1 MACVAARTPPF
12 FLGIQVLSVMTAA
25 LCAPPLASCMPPAL
39 LASRV
44 LVDELTRISAARISI
59 QPALALAHTQNI
71 LHCTHDLGTQPT
83 QETVHEIHRSA
94 PSGSAVLAKLARTRW
109 GMSTACVYWGRAWHT
124 YSTAHSQTCDYRTCV
139 AVCAS
144 TYGEKASRNW
154 RPGLPDPQKPALHQR
169 PDIAVA
175 DRPGNEGTRVIN
187 DTQTGTPNIP

>member
-1 MACVAARTPPF
+1 LACVAVRTPPF

-44 LVDELTRISAARISI
+44 QVDELTRISAARLSI
-59 QPALALAHTQNI
+59 QTALALAHTQNI
-71 LHCTHDLGTQPT
+71 LHCTHDLGTQPM
-83 QETVHEIHRSA
+83 QETVHEIHWSA
-94 PSGSAVLAKLARTRW
+94 PSGVSQ
-109 GMSTACVYWGRAWHT
+109 ACAHQMGHEYSLRILGRAWHT

-154 RPGLPDPQKPALHQR
+154 RPGLPDPQKPALHRR

-175 DRPGNEGTRVIN
+175 DRPGNEGTRFIKY
-187 DTQTGTPNIP
+187 TQTGNPNIP

>member
-1 MACVAARTPPF
+1 LACVAARTPPF

-124 YSTAHSQTCDYRTCV
+124 YSTAHSQTCDYRTWRCCV
-139 AVCAS
+139 RLKLTVRRLPETGVLGCPIPRNPPYTS
-144 TYGEKASRNW
+144 DPTSPWRTGQGMKAR
-154 RPGLPDPQKPALHQR
+154 AL
-169 PDIAVA
+169 
-175 DRPGNEGTRVIN
+175 
-187 DTQTGTPNIP
+187 